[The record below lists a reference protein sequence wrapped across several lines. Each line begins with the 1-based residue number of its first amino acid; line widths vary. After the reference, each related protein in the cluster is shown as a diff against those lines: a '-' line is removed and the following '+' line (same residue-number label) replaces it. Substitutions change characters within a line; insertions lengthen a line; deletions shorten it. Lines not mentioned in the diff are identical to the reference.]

1 MRKPYRDL
9 SKYCWPAKI
18 APIGGDDEEASKEE
32 NNDVDD
38 IPDFDDLDD
47 DKNENPCGMGAVLE
61 NFSKNAFVLMGKGSS
76 MAQTMKEFPAEN
88 PDQLMVQSMTL
99 GEDFGTFLKVGIDFV
114 EP

>member
-32 NNDVDD
+32 KDDVDD